1 MSDIAAE
8 WTDERTPFDF
18 LVVGAGA
25 GGAPLAAR
33 LVERG
38 YTVLV
43 VEMGPRNP
51 PKPKGAAVENTEVP
65 LLNSEVTEDDRHSL
79 RFFVDHFP
87 GGAAASLDPKV
98 HRPQGAPPDEQGIF
112 YPRAAGVGGCTIH
125 NAMITVCGPSED
137 WDEIAEATG
146 DESWRGERMR
156 AYFQRV
162 ERCDYARPSWCAQL
176 LARLGF
182 HTGWENARHGTR
194 GWLDTTLSDLRFVK
208 RDRQLF
214 RVVLGGA
221 LAALRSGI
229 VGFGELLR
237 AIVFGRATPALDPNN
252 WETMRKS
259 SEGVARIPCAITPS
273 GERSGPRERLLR
285 RTAPD
290 LHAAGRLHL
299 LTDVCVTEVMLEQI
313 SEADRATAGAALYR
327 ATGVYCLPRDRV
339 YQASTGASSPAN
351 DDWQREVVALRC
363 RREVILCG
371 GTFNTPQLLM
381 LSGIGRE
388 CELRPLV
395 KEFRVNLPGVGQNLQ
410 DRYEVPITA
419 KITDRFRSLDGIG
432 LSSRYAD
439 PQLQRWIAKNGPS
452 AFDRG
457 LYATNGSLIGF
468 FVRSDREDVSPDLF
482 VAALAGHFEGYRLG
496 WSKPGALAGLGDDA
510 TPQEVAAAPHRAL
523 TWLILKARTHQHGG
537 WVRLRDINPFRRPE
551 VCFNSF
557 PLAPDASLEPSSA
570 GGPFPAA
577 RDPDLEALYQG
588 VRFVQKILNIGQA
601 HGTIEQQ
608 ELPGCDNLFGG
619 NVRKWIKHVAW
630 GHHACGTCRI
640 GRDGDAMAVLDS
652 RFRVRRV
659 SGLRV
664 ADASVFPRIPG
675 FFIVANIY
683 MIAEKAADMITEDNP
698 LSPAELPPDARDA
711 LTLDPVLP
719 SSVAFEARR
728 VYPAELEEAEAALVA
743 ARRSAAGLRPTA
755 RE

>member
-1 MSDIAAE
+1 MSHIPGE
-8 WTDERTPFDF
+8 WTNERTPLDF
-18 LVVGAGA
+18 IVVGAGA

-43 VEMGPRNP
+43 VEMGPRKP
-51 PKPKGAAVENTEVP
+51 PKPEGAAVENTEVP
-65 LLNSEVTEDDRHSL
+65 LLNNEVAEDDRHSL
-79 RFFVDHFP
+79 RYFVDHFP

-98 HRPQGAPPDEQGIF
+98 QRPQGAPPDDQGIF
-112 YPRAAGVGGCTIH
+112 YPRAAGVGGCTVH
-125 NAMITVCGPSED
+125 NAMITVCGPAED

-162 ERCDYARPSWCAQL
+162 ERCNYARPSRWAQL

-182 HTGWENARHGTR
+182 GTGWENARHGTR

-229 VGFGELLR
+229 FGFGELLR
-237 AIVFGRATPALDPNN
+237 AVVFGRATPALDPNN
-252 WETMRKS
+252 WETMRKRA
-259 SEGVARIPCAITPS
+259 EGVARIPCAITPS

-285 RTAPD
+285 LTAPD
-290 LHAAGRLHL
+290 VPASSRLHL
-299 LTDVCVTEVMLEQI
+299 LTDVCVTEVKMEEMPACDQ
-313 SEADRATAGAALYR
+313 AAAGTPLYR

-339 YQASTGASSPAN
+339 YQASAGASSPAN
-351 DDWQREVVALRC
+351 DDWRKEVVALRC

-395 KEFRVNLPGVGQNLQ
+395 KEFRVNLPGVGENLQ
-410 DRYEVPITA
+410 DRYEVPVTA

-432 LSSRYAD
+432 LSSRFAD
-439 PQLQRWIAKNGPS
+439 PQLRRWIHANSPS

-468 FVRSDREDVSPDLF
+468 FIRSDREDASPDLF
-482 VAALAGHFEGYRLG
+482 VAALAGHFEGYRPC
-496 WSKPGALAGLGDDA
+496 WSKPGALAGIGDNVPA
-510 TPQEVAAAPHRAL
+510 EQVAAAPHRAL
-523 TWLILKARTHQHGG
+523 TWLILKARTRQHGG
-537 WVRLRDINPFRRPE
+537 RVRLRDANPFRRPE

-557 PLAPDASLEPSSA
+557 PLAADSSLERSA
-570 GGPFPAA
+570 PGGPFPAA
-577 RDPDLEALYQG
+577 ADPDLEALYQG
-588 VRFVQKILNIGQA
+588 VLFVQKILKIGQA
-601 HGTIEQQ
+601 HGTIDRQ
-608 ELPGCDNLFGG
+608 ELPRCDDLFGG

-640 GRDGDAMAVLDS
+640 GRSGDAMAVLDS
-652 RFRVRRV
+652 RFRVRGVR
-659 SGLRV
+659 GLRV

-683 MIAEKAADMITEDNP
+683 MIAEKAADMISEDNP
-698 LSPAELPPDARDA
+698 LSPADLPADAREA
-711 LTLDPVLP
+711 LKLDPVLP